1 MPKPIRSM
9 KTVRKTMKTD
19 GLFIRFGGSSGQPLT
34 GHQGMPG
41 QKLLCAH
48 ASAAFALERENPER
62 LLAAG
67 DDDAVPARF
76 YDLAWRTGTP
86 IGHFCLPDLQQERLW
101 FGGQKRVCAGP
112 RVQGANAV
120 PQAAR

>member
-1 MPKPIRSM
+1 
-9 KTVRKTMKTD
+9 
-19 GLFIRFGGSSGQPLT
+19 
-34 GHQGMPG
+34 MPG

-86 IGHFCLPDLQQERLW
+86 IGHFCLPDLQQARFHRLRAGW
-101 FGGQKRVCAGP
+101 VQSKRPSSLLILRA
-112 RVQGANAV
+112 
-120 PQAAR
+120 